1 MAENTCNIGNNS
13 PVLNNLFGDQPCFES
28 YAFRTKCDELIN
40 LYAPKLAQSP
50 EVLACYNNISYISD
64 SLLSCA
70 VESRKNLTELFIQ
83 TCYDKHLNN
92 YSTQANACNNSQ
104 LSCVSDNMHG
114 H

>member
-1 MAENTCNIGNNS
+1 MVENTCDIGNNS
-13 PVLNNLFGDQPCFES
+13 PVLNNLFGEQPSFKN

-70 VESRKNLTELFIQ
+70 VESRKDLTQLFIQ
-83 TCYDKHLNN
+83 TCSDNHLNN
-92 YSTQANACNNSQ
+92 YVIKANACDNSQ
-104 LSCVSDNMHG
+104 LSCISDNMYG